1 MSSNKPQ
8 RISLTS
14 EQAEDLK
21 SRIHASSLS
30 DDDRTLLV
38 GLISFV
44 LWLDN
49 QLNRAKLSITR
60 LKSLFGVSTE
70 KKKPKKPDVSEAK
83 SNPPAEMSVS
93 PLDSGITDD
102 KTKAIEPQPPKKS
115 PQWDPKKNHGR
126 YSAKDYTGCEQ
137 VFIKHQELSVGSQC
151 PECAECNTPVK
162 LSYFEP
168 GMLIRL
174 VGQP

>member
-1 MSSNKPQ
+1 MS
-8 RISLTS
+8 
-14 EQAEDLK
+14 EVEDNPV
-21 SRIHASSLS
+21 A
-30 DDDRTLLV
+30 DR
-38 GLISFV
+38 
-44 LWLDN
+44 
-49 QLNRAKLSITR
+49 
-60 LKSLFGVSTE
+60 
-70 KKKPKKPDVSEAK
+70 
-83 SNPPAEMSVS
+83 SVS
-93 PLDSGITDD
+93 SSDRDMTDD
-102 KTKAIEPQPPKKS
+102 KKSTSQPRPPKKS